1 MCVRVCVHVRVCAVG
16 KMAKDIGM
24 TIRKS
29 IVVSFLPCL
38 VAFLAFHPYMFFHFF
53 LCFFLLLSPLESMV
67 ALKMAVDF
75 YSSLAC
81 LLQSRW
87 NKIPSEGGGSCASS
101 CIVYQW
107 PPHLKSCS
115 YAYE

>member
-1 MCVRVCVHVRVCAVG
+1 MCVCVCVCVRAVG

-53 LCFFLLLSPLESMV
+53 KCFLLLVSV
-67 ALKMAVDF
+67 AFLGERKPWIAVV
-75 YSSLAC
+75 AQ
-81 LLQSRW
+81 LQLV
-87 NKIPSEGGGSCASS
+87 AT
-101 CIVYQW
+101 
-107 PPHLKSCS
+107 
-115 YAYE
+115 